1 MSSRPSLVGALGVGR
16 QSAKDTPT
24 ATTQFFPTTSLGLN
38 MNQNTQALP
47 AEIGGDY
54 FLRGSYKASV
64 IGGGDTACIVR
75 PNSFGNLLYMLAGQ
89 DTVTPVPGQSGAY
102 SHSFV
107 PFTPSAGVDLP
118 WFTFYKDVSKFY
130 AEQHLNTK
138 LRSLRVDIPKSS
150 IVTTQAS
157 VLSTTPS
164 TVTVASL
171 GTETFDSTPPFQT
184 CNGVITL
191 AAESPSPA
199 LTFPVN
205 LERFSLNFTNVLSE
219 DEYAVGSFY
228 LQDSSLLQRTVTVDM
243 DFVLR
248 DTTLIQAAY
257 LNGATIPNTWSP
269 QIYRGALTVT
279 MNSTTNIGATT
290 QPYQLVFTFPGLDFL
305 MAPIT
310 LSGAELIRST
320 LSTQI
325 TLGPSGGDRF
335 SATLINGVS
344 TY

>member
-1 MSSRPSLVGALGVGR
+1 VGR

-24 ATTQFFPTTSLGLN
+24 TTTQFFPVTSLGLN

-54 FLRGSYKASV
+54 FLRNSYKASV
-64 IGGGDTACIVR
+64 IGGGDTAMVVR

-89 DTVTPVPGQSGAY
+89 DTVTPVPSQSGAY

-107 PFTPSAGVDLP
+107 PFAPSAGVDLP

-138 LRSLRVDIPKSS
+138 LRSLRIDIPKAS
-150 IVTTQAS
+150 IVTAQAS

-164 TVTVASL
+164 TVTIASL
-171 GTETFDSTPPFQT
+171 GTETFDTTPQFQT
-184 CNGVITL
+184 CVATVTL
-191 AAESPSPA
+191 AAEAPSPS

-205 LERFSLNFTNVLSE
+205 LERFSLNYTNVLSE
-219 DEYAVGSFY
+219 DEYAVGSY
-228 LQDSSLLQRTVTVDM
+228 YVQDSSLLQRTVTVDM

-257 LNGATIPNTWSP
+257 LNGATIPNAWSP
-269 QIYRGALTVT
+269 QIYRGALNVQL
-279 MNSTTNIGATT
+279 NSNTNIGATT
-290 QPYQLVFTFPGLDFL
+290 QPYQLNFNFPGLDFL

-320 LSTQI
+320 LSTQV
-325 TLGPSGGDRF
+325 TLGTGDRF
-335 SATLINGVS
+335 AATLINGVS

>member
-1 MSSRPSLVGALGVGR
+1 MASRPSLVGAIGVGR

-24 ATTQFFPTTSLGLN
+24 TTTQFFPVTSLGLN
-38 MNQNTQALP
+38 PTQNVQALP

-64 IGGGDTACIVR
+64 VGGGDTAMVVR
-75 PNSFGNLLYMLAGQ
+75 PNSFGNWLYMLAGQ

-107 PFTPSAGVDLP
+107 PFAPSAGVDLP
-118 WFTFYKDVSKFY
+118 WFTCYKDVSKFY
-130 AEQHLNTK
+130 AEQHLNSK
-138 LRSLRVDIPKSS
+138 LRSLRIDVPKAA
-150 IVTTQAS
+150 IATAQAS
-157 VLSTTPS
+157 ILATTPS
-164 TVTVASL
+164 YVTVASL
-171 GTETFDSTPPFQT
+171 GTETFDSTPQFQT
-184 CNGVITL
+184 CNATITL

-205 LERFSLNFTNVLSE
+205 LERFSLSYTNVLSE

-228 LQDSSLLQRTVTVDM
+228 LQDVSLLQRTVTVDM

-257 LNGATIPNTWSP
+257 LNGATIPNSWSP

-279 MNSTTNIGATT
+279 LGSTTNIPTTT
-290 QPYQLVFTFPGLDFL
+290 QPYSLAFAFPGLDFM

-320 LSTQI
+320 LSTQV
-325 TLGPSGGDRF
+325 TLGPSGSDRF